1 MWSEISIHT
10 THEAIE
16 AVSNILHEAGAG
28 GVVIEDSLMLTK
40 EWETP
45 FGEMYSLSPDDY
57 PDEGVYVKAYLPVNS
72 FLGETIEQIKE
83 SINNLRLYDI
93 DYSPGTIT
101 IAQVNE
107 EDWASSWKQYYKP
120 VAITEHI
127 IIAPTWENYEKKEN
141 EIVVELDPGMAFGT
155 GTHPTTKL
163 CIVELEKY
171 IKNNDMV
178 YDVGCGSGVLSVVA
192 AKLGASEIHAF
203 DIDTVAINTTILNS
217 KINKVDEKVLP
228 KINNLL
234 DGITKPTDIIVA
246 NILAEV
252 IVRLAKSITPLLKQ
266 QGVFIASGIIVQ
278 KEQEVKYALEEAGLK
293 IVDSNYDGEWVSIVS
308 KRSE

>member
-16 AVSNILHEAGAG
+16 AVSNILHESGAG

-40 EWETP
+40 DWDTP
-45 FGEMYSLSPDDY
+45 FGEMYNLSPDDY
-57 PDEGVYVKAYLPVNS
+57 PEEGVYVKAYLPVNS

-83 SINNLRLYDI
+83 SINNLMLYDI
-93 DYSPGTIT
+93 DYSPGTISIT
-101 IAQVNE
+101 QVNE
-107 EDWASSWKQYYKP
+107 EDWASSWKKYYKP

-127 IIAPTWENYEKKEN
+127 TITPTWENYEKKDN
-141 EIVVELDPGMAFGT
+141 EIVIELDPGMAFGT

-171 IKNNDMV
+171 ISNNDIV

-192 AKLGASEIHAF
+192 AKLGASEVYSF
-203 DIDTVAINTTILNS
+203 DLDTVAINTTIINS
-217 KINKVDEKVLP
+217 KINKVDEKIVP

-234 DGITKPTDIIVA
+234 DGITKPADIIVA

-252 IVRLAKSITPLLKQ
+252 IVRLAKSIIPLLNK

-278 KEQEVKYALEEAGLK
+278 KEQEVKAALEEAGLK
-293 IVDSNYDGEWVSIVS
+293 IVDSNYDGDWVSIVS